1 MKNIG
6 VIGAH
11 FCNEELFKK
20 AFKVGKLIA
29 TNNFILICGGL
40 SGVMEASCKG
50 AKDAG
55 GTTVGILPG
64 DSICDANKYIDIPIA
79 TGMGHARNVIIAR
92 SSDALIAVGGGYGTL
107 SEIAL
112 SIKMGK
118 KVLTLDSW
126 KIDGVIN
133 CKNIFA
139 IEKFLKE
146 IGK

>member
-20 AFKVGKLIA
+20 AFEVGKLIA
-29 TNNFILICGGL
+29 LNNFILICGGL

-64 DSICDANKYIDIPIA
+64 DSIYDANAYVDIPVA
-79 TGMGHARNVIIAR
+79 TGMGHARNAIISR

-112 SIKMGK
+112 ALKMGK

-126 KIDGVIN
+126 KIDGVVN
-133 CKNIFA
+133 CKNIFD